1 MEDSRRDALEAWARL
16 KVPQS
21 VSPDAQLVP
30 ASDDASFRRY
40 FRFDRAS
47 VPAVFVDAPPE
58 LEDSRPFVRISA
70 ALVEAGLNA
79 PVVHEFDEAAG
90 FMMVTDLGTNL
101 FLTALATDRR
111 ERLLASAVDA
121 LVTMQSVPLPLPPYD
136 EAALQRE
143 MDLFPDWFLDR
154 QLGITRSSGVESML
168 DHVRAALVTSAL
180 SQPVVFVHRDYHSRN
195 LMFGDERPGILDFQD
210 AVRGPV
216 TYDLVSLLRDCYF
229 RLPSDELDRW
239 VEVFRD
245 RVAGDVETSTF
256 RRWFDLMGMQR
267 HLKCAGIFSR
277 LHLRDGKARYLG
289 DIPLVIDYLVEAGS
303 AWGEFTDLV
312 DWLVTDIQPRLDEL
326 QQPA

>member
-47 VPAVFVDAPPE
+47 VTAVFVDAPPE

-195 LMFGDERPGILDFQD
+195 LMVDEDLGLWIIDFQD
-210 AVRGPV
+210 AVHGAF
-216 TYDLVSLLRDCYF
+216 TYDLVSLLRDCYIDW
-229 RLPSDELDRW
+229 PI
-239 VEVFRD
+239 D
-245 RVAGDVETSTF
+245 RVVDWATDWFDDSELAAAQSQAQNL
-256 RRWFDLMGMQR
+256 RWFFLSGVQR
-267 HLKCAGIFSR
+267 QLKAAGIFAR
-277 LHLRDGKARYLG
+277 LGHRDGKWHYLDDVPRTLG
-289 DIPLVIDYLVEAGS
+289 YITALREWYPELE
-303 AWGEFTDLV
+303 
-312 DWLVTDIQPRLDEL
+312 WLNTLIESRVL
-326 QQPA
+326 PALSP